1 MSQTTLVAHCL
12 DRRFGG
18 RCAVHEASL
27 ILNEGEV
34 LGLLGRNGAGKSTL
48 LHMLAGALAPDA
60 GSVTVCGVDL
70 QHDPRAAKA
79 QLGFLPEPPPLYPD
93 MSVNEYLLY
102 AARLRRV
109 ADPAGAVLRAKARCA
124 LDEVAQR
131 PIAQLSR
138 GWRQRVGIAQAIV
151 HEPRVV
157 ILDEPTAGLDP
168 VQMVEIRRLIR
179 ELGDTASVLFSSH
192 TLAEA
197 EALCDRVHILHEG
210 RIVYEGGPGG
220 LEATFLEFT
229 GTGEKA

>member
-1 MSQTTLVAHCL
+1 MPTLEAHRI
-12 DRRFGG
+12 DRRYGA
-18 RCAVHEASL
+18 RHAVREATL
-27 ILNEGEV
+27 TLREGEV

-70 QHDPRAAKA
+70 QRDPRAAKA

-151 HEPRVV
+151 HAPRVV

-192 TLAEA
+192 NIAEA
-197 EALCDRVHILHEG
+197 EALCDRVHILHAG
-210 RIVYEGGPGG
+210 RIVYEGGPAG

-229 GTGEKA
+229 GTTEEKT